1 MPIVLVRSSLFG
13 PNERAFGPLRQLG
26 FQQLDL
32 VAADEPEVGSANSST
47 DGDRALSAFQTACR
61 PVHGGL
67 PFGAN
72 QTMEQKFH
80 WQVVGVHKGE
90 SSMEAA
96 IERVMKTYGMIVNM
110 TFAQEQVVREKVSH
124 FLQDK
129 VETDEQKLTIEGL
142 RYARGISIAD
152 L

>member
-1 MPIVLVRSSLFG
+1 
-13 PNERAFGPLRQLG
+13 
-26 FQQLDL
+26 
-32 VAADEPEVGSANSST
+32 
-47 DGDRALSAFQTACR
+47 
-61 PVHGGL
+61 
-67 PFGAN
+67 
-72 QTMEQKFH
+72 
-80 WQVVGVHKGE
+80 
-90 SSMEAA
+90 MEAA